1 MATYKHIFCN
11 FATTKA
17 ARLMIIGREKE
28 RNILKEAYNS
38 EYSEFVAVYGRRR
51 IGKTF
56 LVREAFDYNFTFQHT
71 GVYKAPLKKQLRNFR
86 DALKMS
92 GMKKVRIP
100 SDWTDAFFLLA
111 QFIKE
116 SPEGKKVIFID
127 EIPWLDTPRSGFLSA
142 LEYFW
147 NSFASARKDILLII
161 CGSATSWIINKVL
174 KNHGGLHNR
183 VTYRI
188 HLQPFTLHEC
198 ELYAQSMGL
207 RASHYDLL
215 EYYMILGGVAFYWS
229 RLQKAL
235 SVAQN
240 IDSMIFAES
249 GFLHNEFNELYDS
262 LFNEP
267 ESYIKVI
274 ETLGTIRIGMTREEL
289 VKEGGITSN
298 GKLTRILEDLT
309 ECGFIKRMPSY
320 GGKTKDDLIQLVDN
334 FTIFYY
340 KYMKENKT
348 NDERFW
354 SNSYNSPTRAA
365 WCGLAFERVCFQH
378 IPQIKSALGISG
390 VSTHCYSWK
399 AKRSDAAPGAQVDM
413 VIDRADNVINLCEIK
428 FSKAEY
434 SISGEYII
442 NLSNKTEC
450 FTALTKTSKSIFLTM
465 ITTCGLSHNEYW
477 NQVQAEITAEDLFKP

>member
-1 MATYKHIFCN
+1 M
-11 FATTKA
+11 
-17 ARLMIIGREKE
+17 LIGREKE
-28 RNILKEAYNS
+28 IKTLQQAYHS

-56 LVREAFDYNFTFQHT
+56 LIREAFNYQFVFQHT
-71 GVYKAPLKKQLRNFR
+71 GVYKETLKKQLRNFR

-100 SDWTDAFFLLA
+100 TDWSDAFFQLA

-116 SPEGKKVIFID
+116 SKEEKKVIFID
-127 EIPWLDTPRSGFLSA
+127 EVPWLDTPRSGFLSA

-147 NSFASARKDILLII
+147 NSFASARKDVLLII

-198 ELYAQSMGL
+198 EKYAKYLGM
-207 RASHYDLL
+207 RASHYDLI
-215 EYYMILGGVAFYWS
+215 EYYMVLGGVAFYWS
-229 RLQKAL
+229 RLDKGL

-240 IDSMIFAES
+240 IDNMIFSET

-267 ESYIKVI
+267 ESYLKII
-274 ETLGTIRIGMTREEL
+274 DALGTIRLGMTRDEL

-298 GKLTRILEDLT
+298 GKLTRMLEDLT
-309 ECGFIKRMPSY
+309 ECGFIKRIPSY
-320 GGKTKDDLIQLVDN
+320 GGKAKDDLIQLVDN

-340 KYMKENKT
+340 KYIKENQN
-348 NDERFW
+348 NDEHFW
-354 SNSYNSPTRAA
+354 SNSYNSPIRTA
-365 WCGLAFERVCFQH
+365 WTGLAFERVCFQH
-378 IPQIKSALGISG
+378 IPQIKQAMGIAG
-390 VSTHCYSWK
+390 VATQCYSWK
-399 AKRSDAAPGAQVDM
+399 AKGGMHSSGAQIDMVLDRSDN
-413 VIDRADNVINLCEIK
+413 IINICEIK
-428 FSKAEY
+428 FSK
-434 SISGEYII
+434 GEYTITKDYAMSL
-442 NLSNKTEC
+442 NNKVER
-450 FTALTKTSKSIFLTM
+450 FIDATKTKKSILLTM
-465 ITTCGLSHNEYW
+465 ITTNGVTHNEYW
-477 NQVQAEITAEDLFKP
+477 NQIQKEITANELF

>member
-1 MATYKHIFCN
+1 M
-11 FATTKA
+11 
-17 ARLMIIGREKE
+17 LIGREKE
-28 RNILKEAYNS
+28 IKTLQQAYHS

-56 LVREAFDYNFTFQHT
+56 LIREAFNYQFAFQHT
-71 GVYKAPLKKQLRNFR
+71 GVYKETLKKQLRNFR

-100 SDWTDAFFLLA
+100 TDWSDAFFQLA

-116 SPEGKKVIFID
+116 SKEEKKVIFID
-127 EIPWLDTPRSGFLSA
+127 EVPWLDTPRSGFLSA

-147 NSFASARKDILLII
+147 NSFASARKDVLLII

-198 ELYAQSMGL
+198 EEYAKYIGM
-207 RASHYDLL
+207 RASHYDLI
-215 EYYMILGGVAFYWS
+215 EYYMVLGGVAFYWS
-229 RLQKAL
+229 RLDKGL

-240 IDSMIFAES
+240 IDNMIFSET

-267 ESYIKVI
+267 ESYLKII
-274 ETLGTIRIGMTREEL
+274 DALGTIRLGMTRDEL

-298 GKLTRILEDLT
+298 GKLTRMLEDLT
-309 ECGFIKRMPSY
+309 ECGFIKRIPSY
-320 GGKTKDDLIQLVDN
+320 GGKSKDDLIQLVDN

-340 KYMKENKT
+340 KYIKENQN
-348 NDERFW
+348 NDEHFW
-354 SNSYNSPTRAA
+354 SNSYNSPIRSA
-365 WCGLAFERVCFQH
+365 WTGLAFERVCFQH
-378 IPQIKSALGISG
+378 IPQIKQAMGIAG
-390 VSTHCYSWK
+390 VATQCYSWK
-399 AKRSDAAPGAQVDM
+399 AKGGMHSSGAQIDMVLDRSDN
-413 VIDRADNVINLCEIK
+413 IINICEIK
-428 FSKAEY
+428 FSK
-434 SISGEYII
+434 GEYTITKDYAMSL
-442 NLSNKTEC
+442 NNKVKR
-450 FTALTKTSKSIFLTM
+450 FIDDTKTKKSILLTM
-465 ITTCGLSHNEYW
+465 ITTNGVTHNEYW
-477 NQVQAEITAEDLFKP
+477 NQIQKEITADELF

>member
-1 MATYKHIFCN
+1 M
-11 FATTKA
+11 
-17 ARLMIIGREKE
+17 LIGREKE
-28 RNILKEAYNS
+28 IKTLQQAYHS

-56 LVREAFDYNFTFQHT
+56 LIREAFNYQFTFQHT
-71 GVYKAPLKKQLRNFR
+71 GVYKESLKKQLRNFR

-100 SDWTDAFFLLA
+100 TDWSDAFFQLA

-116 SPEGKKVIFID
+116 SKEGKKVIFID

-147 NSFASARKDILLII
+147 NSFASARKDVLLII

-198 ELYAQSMGL
+198 ELYAKSLSM
-207 RASHYDLL
+207 RASHYDLI

-229 RLQKAL
+229 RLEKGL

-240 IDSMIFAES
+240 IDNLIFAET

-267 ESYIKVI
+267 ESYLKII
-274 ETLGTIRIGMTREEL
+274 HTLGTIRIGMTRDEL

-298 GKLTRILEDLT
+298 GKLTRMLEDLA
-309 ECGFIKRMPSY
+309 ECGFIKRMPSF
-320 GGKTKDDLIQLVDN
+320 GGKVKDELIQLVDN

-340 KYMKENKT
+340 KYMKENRN
-348 NDERFW
+348 NDEHFW
-354 SNSYNSPTRAA
+354 SNSYNSPIRAA
-365 WCGLAFERVCFQH
+365 WAGLAFERVCFQH
-378 IPQIKSALGISG
+378 IPQIKQAIGIAG
-390 VSTHCYSWK
+390 VSTQCYSWK
-399 AKRSDAAPGAQVDM
+399 TKGETSSLGAQIDM
-413 VIDRADNVINLCEIK
+413 VIDRSDNIINLCEIK
-428 FSKAEY
+428 FTK
-434 SISGEYII
+434 GEYTITKDYAMSLNHKVETFI
-442 NLSNKTEC
+442 AT
-450 FTALTKTSKSIFLTM
+450 TKTKKSILLTM
-465 ITTCGLSHNEYW
+465 LTTNGVSHNEYW
-477 NQVQAEITAEDLFKP
+477 NQIQCEITAEELFKP

>member
-1 MATYKHIFCN
+1 M
-11 FATTKA
+11 
-17 ARLMIIGREKE
+17 LIGREKE
-28 RNILKEAYNS
+28 IKTLQQAYHS

-56 LVREAFDYNFTFQHT
+56 LIREAFNYQFAFQHT
-71 GVYKAPLKKQLRNFR
+71 GVYKETLKKQLRNFR

-100 SDWTDAFFLLA
+100 TDWSDAFFQLA

-116 SPEGKKVIFID
+116 SKEEKKVIFID
-127 EIPWLDTPRSGFLSA
+127 EVPWLDTPRSGFLSA

-147 NSFASARKDILLII
+147 NSFASARKDVLLII

-198 ELYAQSMGL
+198 EEYAKYIGM
-207 RASHYDLL
+207 RASHYDLI
-215 EYYMILGGVAFYWS
+215 EYYMVLGGVAFYWS
-229 RLQKAL
+229 RLDKGL

-240 IDSMIFAES
+240 IDNMIFSET

-267 ESYIKVI
+267 ESYLKII
-274 ETLGTIRIGMTREEL
+274 DALGTIRLGMTRDEL

-298 GKLTRILEDLT
+298 GKLTRMLEDLT
-309 ECGFIKRMPSY
+309 ECGFIKRIPSY
-320 GGKTKDDLIQLVDN
+320 GGKSKDDLIQLVDN

-340 KYMKENKT
+340 KYIKENQN
-348 NDERFW
+348 NDEHFW
-354 SNSYNSPTRAA
+354 SNSYNSPIRAA
-365 WCGLAFERVCFQH
+365 WTGLAFERVCLQH
-378 IPQIKSALGISG
+378 IPQIKQAMGIAG
-390 VSTHCYSWK
+390 VATQCYSWK
-399 AKRSDAAPGAQVDM
+399 AKGGMHSSGAQIDMVLDRSDN
-413 VIDRADNVINLCEIK
+413 IINICEIK
-428 FSKAEY
+428 FSK
-434 SISGEYII
+434 GEYTITKDYAMSL
-442 NLSNKTEC
+442 NNKVKR
-450 FTALTKTSKSIFLTM
+450 FIDDTKTKKSILLTM
-465 ITTCGLSHNEYW
+465 ITTNGVTHNEYW
-477 NQVQAEITAEDLFKP
+477 NQIQKEITANELF

>member
-1 MATYKHIFCN
+1 M
-11 FATTKA
+11 
-17 ARLMIIGREKE
+17 LIGREKE
-28 RNILKEAYNS
+28 IKTLQQAYHS

-56 LVREAFDYNFTFQHT
+56 LIREAFNYQFAFQHT
-71 GVYKAPLKKQLRNFR
+71 GVYKETLKKQLRNFR

-100 SDWTDAFFLLA
+100 TDWSDAFFQLA

-116 SPEGKKVIFID
+116 SKEEKKVIFID
-127 EIPWLDTPRSGFLSA
+127 EVPWLDTPRSGFLSA

-147 NSFASARKDILLII
+147 NSFASARKDVLLII

-198 ELYAQSMGL
+198 EEYAKYLGM
-207 RASHYDLL
+207 RASHYDLI
-215 EYYMILGGVAFYWS
+215 EYYMVLGGVAFYWS
-229 RLQKAL
+229 RLDKGL

-240 IDSMIFAES
+240 IDNMIFSET

-267 ESYIKVI
+267 ESYLKII
-274 ETLGTIRIGMTREEL
+274 DALGTIRLGMTRDEL

-298 GKLTRILEDLT
+298 GKLTRMLEDLT
-309 ECGFIKRMPSY
+309 ECGFIKRIPSY
-320 GGKTKDDLIQLVDN
+320 GGKSKDDLIQLVDN

-340 KYMKENKT
+340 KYIKENQN
-348 NDERFW
+348 NDEHFW
-354 SNSYNSPTRAA
+354 SNSYNSPIRAA
-365 WCGLAFERVCFQH
+365 WTGLAFERVCFQY
-378 IPQIKSALGISG
+378 IPQIKQAMGIAG
-390 VSTHCYSWK
+390 VATQCYSWK
-399 AKRSDAAPGAQVDM
+399 AKGGMHSSGAQIDMVLDRSDN
-413 VIDRADNVINLCEIK
+413 IINICEIK
-428 FSKAEY
+428 FSK
-434 SISGEYII
+434 GEYTITKDYAMSL
-442 NLSNKTEC
+442 NNKVER
-450 FTALTKTSKSIFLTM
+450 FIDDTKTKKSILLTM
-465 ITTCGLSHNEYW
+465 ITTNGVTHNEYW
-477 NQVQAEITAEDLFKP
+477 NQIQKEITANELF